1 MDCFPGFAQITCLQS
16 PDQPA
21 REYGERPIVV
31 LTLIYH
37 HLKKCLADMP
47 IDQSEEGDSSIKI
60 PFNISKFVSGF
71 VYFSCPGECSIGILG
86 TETTY
91 YS

>member
-1 MDCFPGFAQITCLQS
+1 
-16 PDQPA
+16 
-21 REYGERPIVV
+21 
-31 LTLIYH
+31 
-37 HLKKCLADMP
+37 MP